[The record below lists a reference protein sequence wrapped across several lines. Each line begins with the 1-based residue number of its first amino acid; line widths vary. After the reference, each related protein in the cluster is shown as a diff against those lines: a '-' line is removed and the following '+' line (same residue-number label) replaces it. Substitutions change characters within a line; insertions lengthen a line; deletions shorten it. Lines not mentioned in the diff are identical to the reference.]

1 MTFVGAVIGLPVGG
15 LVSYGESRLLGVE
28 GAQQTM
34 MVFYGVVC
42 GTISGALSVAKSVA
56 KNGNNRVKGGVI
68 GGVIGGLIGGLIGG
82 SFAYLAA
89 ERYKK
94 INNITI

>member
-15 LVSYGESRLLGVE
+15 LVSYGESRLLGAE
-28 GAQQTM
+28 GAQQAM

-56 KNGNNRVKGGVI
+56 KNGKNGNNRVKGGVI
-68 GGVIGGLIGGLIGG
+68 GGVIGGIVGG

-94 INNITI
+94 INNIIA